1 MEKRRLPIGIQEFR
15 ELREADCYYVDKT
28 PLIHQLVNRGSYYF
42 LSRPRRFGKSL
53 LLSTINELFSG
64 NEELFRDL
72 YIHNFWDWSET
83 HPVISLSLGGKS
95 YEPNDLEASI
105 LSKLADAERDVGLDP
120 GPPLANGPNRFG
132 GLLNQLFHQT
142 GKRVVVLIDEYDKPI
157 LDAIDNP
164 EQARANRDYLAAFFS
179 ILKDSSKY
187 VRFVFVTGVS
197 MFSKVSLFSGLN
209 NLNNI
214 SLDPTYAAICGYT
227 DHDLDTVFSAE
238 LENLDRD
245 EIRLWYSG
253 YHWRGVERLYNP
265 YDILLLFDKREF
277 ISHWFETGTPSFLY
291 RLIEEQKINPL
302 EIESIPL
309 PLESLAKFDVGDFDL
324 QALMFQTGYLT
335 ISREERRGVSTFFA
349 LQFPN
354 LEVRASFSN
363 GMLAHLGQHETK
375 TSEQGLLLLD
385 LLVANDFEEFEE
397 ELRSFLAGIPHQW
410 YGSGDLGRYES
421 HFAAMLYMTFRG
433 VGADMRLEE
442 STSRGRSDMVLLHGG
457 QVFVLEFKVAE
468 ESDDAEITATM
479 AMKQIRDRSYA
490 EKYVERNEPI
500 HLMAVVFGKGKRKL
514 LAVKVEGLDK

>member
-1 MEKRRLPIGIQEFR
+1 MEKQRLPIGIQEFK
-15 ELREADCYYVDKT
+15 ELRETDCYYVDKT
-28 PLIHQLVNRGSYYF
+28 ALIHHLVSQGSYYI

-53 LLSTINELFSG
+53 LLATIQEIFEG

-72 YIHNFWDWSET
+72 YIHDRWDWSEIY
-83 HPVISLSLGGKS
+83 PVVRLSLGGKS

-120 GPPLANGPNRFG
+120 GPPMANGPNRFG

-245 EIRLWYSG
+245 EIRLWYNG
-253 YHWRGVERLYNP
+253 YHWRGVESLYNP
-265 YDILLLFDKREF
+265 FDVLLLFEKREF
-277 ISHWFETGTPSFLY
+277 VPYWFETGTPDFLY
-291 RLIEEQKINPL
+291 QLMVEQKANPL
-302 EIESIPL
+302 EIEDQSIERNEL
-309 PLESLAKFDVGDFDL
+309 TKFDLGDFDL
-324 QALMFQTGYLT
+324 GALMFQTGYLT
-335 ISREERRGVSTFFA
+335 IAKEERRGVETYFS
-349 LQFPN
+349 LEHPN
-354 LEVRASFSN
+354 LEVRTSFSR
-363 GMLAHLGQHETK
+363 GLLIHLGQTRAK
-375 TSEQGLLLLD
+375 LSKQGHALID
-385 LLVANDFEEFEE
+385 RLVTNDFEGFGVQ
-397 ELRSFLAGIPHQW
+397 LRAYLSGIPHQW
-410 YGSGDLGRYES
+410 YDSGDLGQYES
-421 HFAAMLYMTFRG
+421 HYAAMLYMTFKGIGWDIR
-433 VGADMRLEE
+433 VEE
-442 STSRGRSDMVLLHGG
+442 STSRGRSDMVLLHEG
-457 QVFVLEFKVAE
+457 QVFVLEFKVAG
-468 ESDDAEITATM
+468 DDEDAQSTSSE
-479 AMKQIRDRSYA
+479 AMSQIHDRGYA
-490 EKYVERNEPI
+490 EKYLDRNEPI
-500 HLMAVVFGKGKRKL
+500 HLLAIVFGKADNKL
-514 LAVKVEGLDK
+514 LSVKVDSFD